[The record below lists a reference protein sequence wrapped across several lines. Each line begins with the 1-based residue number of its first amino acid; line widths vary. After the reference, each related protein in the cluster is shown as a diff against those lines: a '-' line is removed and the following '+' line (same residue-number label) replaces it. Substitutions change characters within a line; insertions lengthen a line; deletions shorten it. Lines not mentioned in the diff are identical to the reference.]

1 MKGERSKNNKQGLLP
16 SFVELKSERRKYMSV
31 TCIQDIYH
39 CDTCKS
45 ALDEHGRNCRHGM
58 LFPLLLLMGNFKK
71 CMNYEFDAEKV
82 ELQLLRKENERT
94 EHTGE

>member
-1 MKGERSKNNKQGLLP
+1 MKI
-16 SFVELKSERRKYMSV
+16 
-31 TCIQDIYH
+31 TCIQDIYK

-45 ALDEHGRNCRHGM
+45 ALDEHGRNCRHGI

-71 CMNYEFDAEKV
+71 CMNYDAEKM

-94 EHTGE
+94 GHTGE

>member
-1 MKGERSKNNKQGLLP
+1 
-16 SFVELKSERRKYMSV
+16 MSV

-45 ALDEHGRNCRHGM
+45 ALDEHERNCRHGM

>member
-1 MKGERSKNNKQGLLP
+1 
-16 SFVELKSERRKYMSV
+16 
-31 TCIQDIYH
+31 
-39 CDTCKS
+39 
-45 ALDEHGRNCRHGM
+45 M

-71 CMNYEFDAEKV
+71 CMNYEFDTEKV

>member
-1 MKGERSKNNKQGLLP
+1 
-16 SFVELKSERRKYMSV
+16 MSV

-71 CMNYEFDAEKV
+71 CMNYEFDTEKAAAI
-82 ELQLLRKENERT
+82 LLDDFRNGRLGRITLEVPEAV
-94 EHTGE
+94 

>member
-1 MKGERSKNNKQGLLP
+1 
-16 SFVELKSERRKYMSV
+16 MSV

-39 CDTCKS
+39 CDTCNS

-58 LFPLLLLMGNFKK
+58 LFPLLLLMGNIKK
-71 CMNYEFDAEKV
+71 CMNYEFDTEKV